1 MMPFAGFCFAN
12 WLPAN
17 TLVKQP
23 KLKVRA
29 AQIENFKAAVISDFA
44 VVFTSFFSFV
54 FRRQIA
60 QLIFETPR
68 KKADP
73 LKKRNGREKLLQ
85 AASFGNSH
93 YHVPTNRNLGW

>member
-12 WLPAN
+12 WLPSN

-23 KLKVRA
+23 KLNVRA
-29 AQIENFKAAVISDFA
+29 AQIENFKAVVISDFA

-54 FRRQIA
+54 IRRQLA

-73 LKKRNGREKLLQ
+73 LKKGTAGKNSCGRRP
-85 AASFGNSH
+85 SGT
-93 YHVPTNRNLGW
+93 PTTMFRRIGI